1 MTLSLTAIFTA
12 AVFLA
17 SGLGKLTARG
27 AVSPFIEQ
35 LGIPR
40 SWLPVI
46 SSIIPAVEIVL
57 GLLLVTGFAIR
68 PAALASAFV
77 AAAFLAAQLVAL
89 ARGGTAA
96 CRCFGALDTALRPA
110 LSTLRAAVFLAA
122 TIVLAVLAAGSS
134 PRVSPATV
142 TAGILAAVS
151 YILAF
156 HLINETAALVSRDRQ
171 IHEGLVAAAK
181 RLERV

>member
-1 MTLSLTAIFTA
+1 MTLSLTTIFVA

-40 SWLPVI
+40 TWSPAI
-46 SSIIPAVEIVL
+46 SIVVPAAEVLL
-57 GLLLVTGFAIR
+57 GLLLVTGITLR
-68 PAALASAFV
+68 PAAVASAVV
-77 AAAFLAAQLVAL
+77 ASAFLAAQLVAL
-89 ARGGTAA
+89 ARGGTAS
-96 CRCFGALDTALRPA
+96 CRCFGVLDTALRPA
-110 LSTLRAAVFLAA
+110 VSTLRAAMFLAA
-122 TIVLAVLAAGSS
+122 TVALVVLAAAS
-134 PRVSPATV
+134 PHVTPATV
-142 TAGILAAVS
+142 AGGILAAVS

-156 HLINETAALVSRDRQ
+156 HLINETAILMSRDRQ

-181 RLERV
+181 RLDQA